1 MADDSIIY
9 DRNVLYDEVWA
20 EPMRDVAK
28 RYGVS
33 DVALAKTCRRLGV
46 PVPGRGYWAKLKA
59 NKADRRPPLAEL
71 ERGQRDRIVGH
82 RWTTSSKPE
91 PMEGLDA
98 AVPIDVGEP
107 IVVAETLENPHK
119 LVALSARYLAKAHP
133 EDGLIAAPRRSCL
146 NIRVSPDS
154 LDRAL
159 RICDALIKALETAGL
174 KLEIA
179 LVEEEEPVQPI
190 YYQRQDREPRPPAR
204 VTRVFCDEEWIEFCL
219 TEKVSRVEGPPP
231 TAADKQ
237 MYTWQSRVYAY
248 EPTGELSLQLTNV
261 EGLGVRSRWQDGKRQ
276 RLEQCLGAFVA
287 HLSTVSLAF
296 KLKREDDARR
306 AIEAREAAR
315 VRYEEELRRLEEEER
330 QRQEEHREKQLEA
343 EVALWRRA
351 EDIRAYVE
359 ATLTMLGK
367 VDDVTEDGQSVR
379 KRMGWA
385 LDYADRIDPLHRRED

>member
-20 EPMRDVAK
+20 DPMRDVAR

-59 NKADRRPPLAEL
+59 NKADPRPPLAEL

-91 PMEGLDA
+91 PMEGLDV

-133 EDGLIAAPRRSCL
+133 EDGLVAAPRRSCL

-159 RICDALIKALETAGL
+159 RICDALLKAMETAGL
-174 KLEIA
+174 QVEIA
-179 LVEEEEPVQPI
+179 LVEDEEPVQPI

-204 VTRVFCDEEWIEFCL
+204 VTRVLCDEEWIDFCL

-237 MYTWQSRVYAY
+237 TYTWPSRVYAY

-276 RLEQCLGAFVA
+276 RLEDCLGAFIA
-287 HLSTVSLAF
+287 HLSTVALAF
-296 KLKREDDARR
+296 KLKREDDERR
-306 AIEAREAAR
+306 AIEAREAALR
-315 VRYEEELRRLEEEER
+315 RHEEEMRRLDEAER
-330 QRQEEHREKQLEA
+330 QRQEELREKRLET

-351 EDIRAYVE
+351 EDIRAYAK
-359 ATLTMLGK
+359 ATLESLG
-367 VDDVTEDGQSVR
+367 DGDAITENGKSIRESMQ
-379 KRMGWA
+379 WA
-385 LDYADRIDPLHRRED
+385 LDYADRIDPLNKTDD